1 MSYIDHRLDIF
12 TSIKL
17 YKFLSSK
24 TEECGKI
31 QPSYIILICLYKLH
45 TPSPK
50 RFYGLLWKKFCD
62 TSTRFGCHP
71 MSLAVSIYS
80 TNPTSSSHPTRK
92 NTSFDYIQ
100 TEISGLH
107 GISFSFTYSWKR
119 CIFWGSF
126 RTTRLGKIWL
136 NILCIQKHDHFYTLQ
151 T

>member
-1 MSYIDHRLDIF
+1 MSYIDHRLGIF

-50 RFYGLLWKKFCD
+50 RFYGLLWKYFCD

-92 NTSFDYIQ
+92 NTSFDY
-100 TEISGLH
+100 TNWH
-107 GISFSFTYSWKR
+107 FRFTWNF
-119 CIFWGSF
+119 IFFHLQLKTMHFLGSF